1 MTRFENIGAL
11 IPVRLASERLPGK
24 ALKQIC
30 NRPVIYHLLDRVC
43 ACKHLEP
50 ANVVICT
57 TNERSDDT
65 LVEAVEAYGAGVFR
79 GATDDIIDRFHAAM
93 KAFDFDAVV
102 QVDGDDPL
110 SATEY
115 MDRTMDHLIAEPN
128 TDIITVRNLPLGTA
142 TKSFTRTAMEKVIAA
157 YQTQQNDTG
166 FIYFFTKTGLC
177 THAEIDPVG
186 VKHIHESARLTL
198 DYEDDLTFLR
208 SIFDVLYEP
217 DTVFGLA
224 DVVKFLNSNPALV
237 EINRHVEAE
246 YNQRTI
252 DKAVL
257 EYRSETGE
265 KRRVLV

>member
-1 MTRFENIGAL
+1 MIKNIGAL

-24 ALKQIC
+24 ALKKIC

-43 ACKHLEP
+43 ACKHIEP
-50 ANVVICT
+50 ANAIICT
-57 TNERSDDT
+57 TDERSDDA
-65 LVEAVEAYGAGVFR
+65 LVEAVEAYGAGIFR
-79 GATDDIIDRFHAAM
+79 GATDDIIDRFYAAM

-102 QVDGDDPL
+102 QIDGDDPL

-115 MDRTMDHLIAEPN
+115 MDHTMDRLIAEPH
-128 TDIITVRNLPLGTA
+128 TDIVTVRNLPLGVA
-142 TKSFTRTAMEKVIAA
+142 TKSFTRTAMEKVIAS

-177 THAEIDPVG
+177 THVEIDPVG
-186 VKHIHESARLTL
+186 AEHIHESARLTL

-208 SIFDVLYEP
+208 SIFNVLFKP
-217 DTVFGLA
+217 GIVFGLA
-224 DVVKFLNSNPALV
+224 EVVEFLNSNPALV
-237 EINRHVEAE
+237 AINRHVEAE

-257 EYRSETGE
+257 EYRSENGE
-265 KRRVLV
+265 TKRVLV